1 MKRPSLFFFTCALL
15 LTGSVAVAAPQQ
27 FKVDSAHTAVR
38 FKISHI
44 GFSWIHGR
52 FNDVS
57 GSFTYDPENPGNSSA
72 RFTIQAASIDTGHAE
87 RDKHLRG
94 EDLFAVGEYP
104 TATFVSTGYEKTGED
119 KAILA
124 GKLTIK
130 GVTHPVEFQVAEL
143 AARTDPWGNFRRG
156 FSARTTVRLTDYNID
171 FGVGTPSQTAE
182 IIVSLEGVRQ

>member
-1 MKRPSLFFFTCALL
+1 MKRPGLFFFTCALL

-57 GSFTYDPENPGNSSA
+57 GRFTYDPENPGNSSA
-72 RFTIQAASIDTGHAE
+72 RFTIQIASIDTGHAE

-104 TATFVSTGYEKTGED
+104 TAAFVSTGYEKTGED

-130 GVTHPVEFQVAEL
+130 GVTHPVEFQVTEL

-156 FSARTTVRLTDYNID
+156 FNARTTVRLTDYNID